1 MKYAP
6 ACISLA
12 FASAFMGGCATR
24 PPAPERPYLVQLSV
38 AYSDGPCDWSLM
50 QDVNNRPATSG
61 GLGAAYWPH
70 TVPVA
75 SRSRRT
81 RSAPLLAYG
90 TDSAFAW
97 PAQPT
102 ERLCLTL
109 HKRTSVRQEGVPPV
123 LTLELSPSPTGAE
136 VHARTSSSTLSS
148 VVVTLK
154 SIRPGSDLPP
164 RRMDLALHKGR
175 AEGDFDR
182 PAEASR
188 FQVIV
193 VATETG
199 GEGQTERALELL
211 STAEV
216 GADLIVRE
224 GSRLVARPSW
234 PGAGK
239 RSSQPR

>member
-12 FASAFMGGCATR
+12 VAATLMGGCATR

-38 AYSDGPCDWSLM
+38 AYSDGPCDWSIM
-50 QDVNNRPATSG
+50 QDVNDRPATSG

-75 SRSRRT
+75 SRSKRA

-90 TDSAFAW
+90 TDTAFTW

-148 VVVTLK
+148 AVVTLK
-154 SIRPGSDLPP
+154 SIRPGPDLPP
-164 RRMDLALHKGR
+164 RRMDLPLQEGR
-175 AEGDFDR
+175 AEGYFVG

-211 STAEV
+211 STAGVENN
-216 GADLIVRE
+216 LIVRE